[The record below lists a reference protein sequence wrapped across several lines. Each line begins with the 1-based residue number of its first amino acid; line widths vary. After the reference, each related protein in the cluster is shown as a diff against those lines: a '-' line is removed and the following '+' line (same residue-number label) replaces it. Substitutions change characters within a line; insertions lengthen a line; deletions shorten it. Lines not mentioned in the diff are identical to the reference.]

1 MRLMFGASAVLMLLT
16 VCILALLP
24 PTSSS
29 SLSCLLVAYHT
40 TPIGNLLLLHT
51 VSLVLDDFPKLNNAQ
66 PKRAR
71 AAIAAA
77 LEL

>member
-1 MRLMFGASAVLMLLT
+1 LVLL
-16 VCILALLP
+16 
-24 PTSSS
+24 
-29 SLSCLLVAYHT
+29 AYHT
-40 TPIGNLLLLHT
+40 TPIGILLLLHT